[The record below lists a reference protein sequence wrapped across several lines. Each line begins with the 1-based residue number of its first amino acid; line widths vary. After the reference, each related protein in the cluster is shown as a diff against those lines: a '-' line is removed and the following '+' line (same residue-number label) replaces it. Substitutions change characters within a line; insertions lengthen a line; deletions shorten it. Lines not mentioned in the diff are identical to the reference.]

1 MAQKTGQEE
10 TEFKAVPE
18 TLNLCVNNCGVTGN
32 PSTNNMCQKCFNAA
46 TTSDAVAAASSILA
60 APHKFTADK
69 SLRSTILP
77 VEDRDDA
84 PGETSVR
91 PDPTPKVDFV
101 AEKREETVVKVD
113 LVKRVANRCSGCKR
127 KVGLTG
133 LRCRCGEL
141 FCSEHRYS
149 DRHDCSYDYKAAGRE
164 AIAREN
170 PLVRAAK
177 IVKV

>member
-18 TLNLCVNNCGVTGN
+18 TLNLCVNNCGITGN
-32 PSTNNMCQKCFNAA
+32 PSTKNMCQKCFNTA
-46 TTSDAVAAASSILA
+46 TTSDAVATASSILA
-60 APHKFTADK
+60 APCKFTAEK
-69 SLRSTILP
+69 SLRSTIP
-77 VEDRDDA
+77 PASDREDA
-84 PGETSVR
+84 PEETSVG
-91 PDPTPKVDFV
+91 PDLMTKMDLV
-101 AEKREETVVKVD
+101 AEKRPETPVTAA
-113 LVKRVANRCSGCKR
+113 VKRVVNRCSGCKR

-133 LRCRCGEL
+133 FRCRCGDL

-149 DRHDCSYDYKAAGRE
+149 DRHDCSYDYKSAGRE

-170 PLVRAAK
+170 PVVRAAK